1 LCGDAQTAQGA
12 RWWNDANVLVLS
24 LRATSPE
31 VAKEIL
37 DEWFSETVRP
47 EEIATIDQLK
57 EIEARHSDSASM
69 RP

>member
-1 LCGDAQTAQGA
+1 
-12 RWWNDANVLVLS
+12 VLS

-47 EEIATIDQLK
+47 EEIATIDHLK
-57 EIEARHSDSASM
+57 EIEARHSSSV
-69 RP
+69 